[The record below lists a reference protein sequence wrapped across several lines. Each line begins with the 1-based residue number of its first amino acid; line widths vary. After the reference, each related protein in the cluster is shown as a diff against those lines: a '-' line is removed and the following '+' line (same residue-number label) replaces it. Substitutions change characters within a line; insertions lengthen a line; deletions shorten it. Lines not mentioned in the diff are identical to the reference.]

1 MTPEQYR
8 KQFAEDEAVGWNA
21 IDAALAKVYGEQKC
35 RHYAASIPFE
45 LGGDEPL
52 SGISIYDVAATNT
65 APFHRHVVSYGM
77 SELFYSPESA
87 GAELAA
93 GYLNSLFASSRSP
106 MTTTLT
112 TSHHGL

>member
-52 SGISIYDVAATNT
+52 S
-65 APFHRHVVSYGM
+65 R
-77 SELFYSPESA
+77 
-87 GAELAA
+87 
-93 GYLNSLFASSRSP
+93 
-106 MTTTLT
+106 
-112 TSHHGL
+112 